1 MSELDPMRPD
11 RYPRRILLAVTGL
24 SPQVVTE
31 TLYALAV
38 RPEGRPAFVPTEVH
52 LITTAEGAERA
63 RLTLLSKDPGWFHR
77 LCLDYKL
84 KGIAFDETRI
94 HVLSWPEGGALEDI
108 RTQEDNE
115 RVADFLTERI
125 RQLTASEEVALHVS
139 IAGGRKTM
147 GYYAG
152 YALSLYGRL
161 QDRLSHVLVSTPY
174 ESNQEFYYPTPY
186 SRVIYTHPP
195 ENRPI
200 DARDAKVTLADI
212 PFVRL
217 RHELPRRL
225 LAGAARFSEVVA
237 AAQEMLGPPELVIDL
252 DGRRIRAGGRIVPL
266 PPADLAFLAWFAR
279 RAAEGREPLACPKD
293 GVPEKE
299 YAEAYLREYRT
310 ILGPMGGDEA
320 TVKRYAKGMSK
331 DDFLERNSK
340 LKKLLTRALDVSARP
355 YLIHGEG
362 KRPKRY
368 RLKLPPKSI
377 HFTAIDDTPSG
388 FSPEAASRACRGQ
401 EAESARGTKSKRLA
415 RHERQTTTRRSG

>member
-1 MSELDPMRPD
+1 MDKLDPTRPD
-11 RYPRRILLAVTGL
+11 SYPRRILLAVTGL

-38 RPEGRPAFVPTEVH
+38 RPQGGSAFVPTEVH
-52 LITTAEGAERA
+52 LITTAGGAERA

-77 LCLDYKL
+77 LCRDYRL
-84 KGIAFDETRI
+84 KGIAFDATRI
-94 HVLSWPEGGALEDI
+94 HVLSRPDGKILEDI

-115 RVADFLTERI
+115 HVADFLTERI

-152 YALSLYGRL
+152 YALSLYGRH

-200 DARDAKVTLADI
+200 DTRDAEVTLADI

-217 RHELPRRL
+217 RHGLPARL
-225 LAGAARFSEVVA
+225 REGAARFSEVVA
-237 AAQEMLGPPELVIDL
+237 AAQQALGPPELVIDL
-252 DGRRIRAGGRIVPL
+252 DGRRIRAGGRTVSL

-279 RAAEGREPLACPKD
+279 RAIEGREPLACPKD
-293 GVPEKE
+293 GVPEKG

-310 ILGPMGGDEA
+310 ILGPMGDDET
-320 TVKRYAKGMSK
+320 TVKRYAQGMSK

-340 LKKLLTRALDVSARP
+340 LKKLLTRALDVSAHP
-355 YLIHGEG
+355 YLIDGEG
-362 KRPKRY
+362 VRPKRY

-377 HFTAIDDTPSG
+377 HFAALEDAPSG
-388 FSPEAASRACRGQ
+388 PFPEAAGEAPRAR
-401 EAESARGTKSKRLA
+401 EIELA
-415 RHERQTTTRRSG
+415 RDKKKAGD